1 MNKVSIFEHP
11 EFGLFLMGA
20 STWKLTGKYGSAPQM
35 LPPHLATPI
44 REMPS

>member
-11 EFGLFLMGA
+11 EFGRIRTLEIDGKIWFCA
-20 STWKLTGKYGSAPQM
+20 SDVAAA
-35 LPPHLATPI
+35 LATPI

>member
-11 EFGLFLMGA
+11 EFGRIRTL
-20 STWKLTGKYGSAPQM
+20 KLTGKYGSAPQM

>member
-11 EFGLFLMGA
+11 SSDA
-20 STWKLTGKYGSAPQM
+20 SGHWKLTGKYGSAPRM

-44 REMPS
+44 PEMPS